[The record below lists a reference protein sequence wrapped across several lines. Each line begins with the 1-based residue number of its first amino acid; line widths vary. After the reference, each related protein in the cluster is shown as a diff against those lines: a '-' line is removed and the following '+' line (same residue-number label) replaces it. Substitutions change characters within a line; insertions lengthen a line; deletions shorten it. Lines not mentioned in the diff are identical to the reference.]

1 MDSLNWMF
9 CLQKVDNTT
18 FRCEGQLMFLPMI
31 SQTITWVFSRCT
43 AIALLSSPSVISPVT
58 RCLTKLYSLKS
69 SVILV
74 SIFNVIVVWNYNWLA
89 SHEMSPISHKVKERQ
104 LSPWAMHPVP
114 YSCASREWGE
124 GAAPPM
130 AAGGCEAHGR
140 RFPEI
145 HLWSKVF

>member
-1 MDSLNWMF
+1 MKVSSCF
-9 CLQKVDNTT
+9 CQWLVKQSPGWRRNGK
-18 FRCEGQLMFLPMI
+18 
-31 SQTITWVFSRCT
+31 VFSRCT
-43 AIALLSSPSVISPVT
+43 AIALLSSPSVISSVT
-58 RCLTKLYSLKS
+58 RCLTKLYYLKSSVILVSS